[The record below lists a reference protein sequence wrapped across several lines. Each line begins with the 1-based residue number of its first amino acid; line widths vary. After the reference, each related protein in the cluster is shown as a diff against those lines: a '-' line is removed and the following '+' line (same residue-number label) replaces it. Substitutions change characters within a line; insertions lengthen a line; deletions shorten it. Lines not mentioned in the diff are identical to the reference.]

1 MVDVLLVLINADL
14 LINVMLIII
23 NVVMEAVDY
32 LNPYVLLKIFA
43 HLINHL
49 DAIVENVLK
58 VIITV
63 LMKMDVLS

>member
-32 LNPYVLLKIFA
+32 LNPYVHLKIFA